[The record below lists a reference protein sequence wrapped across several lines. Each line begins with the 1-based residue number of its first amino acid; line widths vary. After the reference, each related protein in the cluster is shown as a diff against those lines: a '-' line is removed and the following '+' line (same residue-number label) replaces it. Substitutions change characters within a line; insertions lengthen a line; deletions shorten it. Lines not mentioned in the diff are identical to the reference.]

1 MTPNA
6 RSKAYYEKQG
16 HLAVIVEHWS
26 PFPKPFGKRHDFL
39 GVFDLL
45 VLKPGG
51 EVWGIQATTN
61 SHVNDRIKKMQA
73 SDNFHNWIRLGGKA
87 AVLGWAKKGPRGKRK
102 VWEPMELVLSG
113 GTLDELVPKNNA
125 PA

>member
-16 HLAVIVEHWS
+16 HIAGIVERWS

-45 VLKPGG
+45 VLKAGG

-61 SHVNDRIKKMQA
+61 AHVPDRIRKLRG
-73 SDNFHNWIRLGGKA
+73 SDAFNNWLRLGGKA
-87 AVLGWAKKGPRGKRK
+87 AVLGWAKLGARGKRK
-102 VWEPMELVLSG
+102 KWEAKEIVLASEKPEN
-113 GTLDELVPKNNA
+113 DI
-125 PA
+125 

>member
-6 RSKAYYEKQG
+6 RSKAFYEKQG
-16 HLAVIVEHWS
+16 HIAEIVERWS

-45 VLKPGG
+45 VLKAGG

-61 SHVNDRIKKMQA
+61 SNVSSRINKMQE
-73 SDNFHNWIRLGGKA
+73 SDAFHKWIKLGGKA
-87 AVLGWAKKGPRGKRK
+87 AVLGWAKMGPRGKRK
-102 VWEPMELVLSG
+102 KWESKEIVLASEKPEN
-113 GTLDELVPKNNA
+113 DI
-125 PA
+125 